1 MKKRKKT
8 NEKNIAELNLKN
20 EMNIVREENDVTRIS
35 KFSLSDKK
43 ISKSIPRK
51 NDVEIVVGSKKAR
64 FYFI

>member
-35 KFSLSDKK
+35 KFSLSD
-43 ISKSIPRK
+43 
-51 NDVEIVVGSKKAR
+51 
-64 FYFI
+64 